1 MFSPLADTSL
11 HVIISCTKVLLSL
24 SQKIKSSQ
32 VVQTKKIGTNPMKIT
47 YYDNNKCLPTFSIS
61 SFFVYVLLALK
72 VLPSLQAKKHKKK
85 SKPIPQVLQAENICH
100 LKPNGLS

>member
-1 MFSPLADTSL
+1 
-11 HVIISCTKVLLSL
+11 
-24 SQKIKSSQ
+24 
-32 VVQTKKIGTNPMKIT
+32 MKIT

-85 SKPIPQVLQAENICH
+85 KANQF
-100 LKPNGLS
+100 LKFYKLKTFATWNPMD

>member
-11 HVIISCTKVLLSL
+11 HVIISCTKVVLSL

-47 YYDNNKCLPTFSIS
+47 YDNNKIFPTFSIS
-61 SFFVYVLLALK
+61 SSLLCSPRTK
-72 VLPSLQAKKHKKK
+72 SLVKFTSKKHKKK
-85 SKPIPQVLQAENICH
+85 SKPTPQVLQAENIWH